1 MEVLNKK
8 HFTLELNYIKKH
20 RFKIM
25 IWKTV
30 LTFPLSYSPY
40 ARIKYDAFVISVS
53 TIFLDSTSIVNKKI
67 KFKRTC
73 PTILCKRIALDT
85 ISWWAKTFDKNMIK
99 IRVAPHQLLI
109 WKAEPKK
116 DTPLGRSCYLS
127 PLPVSSILQGTS
139 PSYGDWFSQRLCCSC
154 SRRSHFDMKFK

>member
-1 MEVLNKK
+1 MMEVLNKK

-25 IWKTV
+25 ICKIV

-53 TIFLDSTSIVNKKI
+53 IIFLDSTCIVNKKI
-67 KFKRTC
+67 
-73 PTILCKRIALDT
+73 TILCKRIALDT

-109 WKAEPKK
+109 
-116 DTPLGRSCYLS
+116 
-127 PLPVSSILQGTS
+127 
-139 PSYGDWFSQRLCCSC
+139 
-154 SRRSHFDMKFK
+154 